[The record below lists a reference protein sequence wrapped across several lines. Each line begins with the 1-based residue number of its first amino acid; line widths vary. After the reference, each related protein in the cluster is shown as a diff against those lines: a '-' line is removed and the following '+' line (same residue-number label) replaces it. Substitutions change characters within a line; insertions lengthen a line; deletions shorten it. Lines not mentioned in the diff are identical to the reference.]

1 MSLVILSATETDLGN
16 KAPYGAGFSAIA
28 VNMTAGALTVQ
39 HSDVSGSGFVTAPNG
54 VIGAATSTT
63 AMQRITDLKRYIK
76 LSGAGTVF
84 LLPDKDL

>member
-1 MSLVILSATETDLGN
+1 MSLVILSATETDLLN
-16 KAPYGAGFSAIA
+16 KAPFGVGFSAIG

-39 HSDVSGSGFVTAPNG
+39 HSDTSGSGFATVTNG
-54 VIGAATSTT
+54 VLGAATSTT
-63 AMQRITDLKRYIK
+63 AMGRLTDLKRYIK